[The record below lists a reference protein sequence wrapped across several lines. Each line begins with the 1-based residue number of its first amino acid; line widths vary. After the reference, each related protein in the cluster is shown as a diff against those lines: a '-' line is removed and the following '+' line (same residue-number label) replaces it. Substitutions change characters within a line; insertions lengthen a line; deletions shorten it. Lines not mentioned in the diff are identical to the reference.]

1 MATLQSSGAISI
13 ANIASVM
20 GGAAPHSLSEYY
32 RGGAYVP
39 STRTVSTVVREPTSG
54 DYYVNPGNINGR
66 WVNSLGGTNSY
77 YFDGTKGHTS
87 ATSLTT
93 GGYTYYRGSYKG
105 YVSGKAG
112 SEYRYGIY
120 RTSGSTTTV
129 NINGSVPTSGA
140 ISLSNFYGA
149 AKP

>member
-1 MATLQSSGAISI
+1 MATLQTSGAISI

-32 RGGAYVP
+32 RGGAFVP

-54 DYYVNPGNINGR
+54 DYYSNPGNIYGLWVLLSGSSNYFFWGGR
-66 WVNSLGGTNSY
+66 VGI
-77 YFDGTKGHTS
+77 TS
-87 ATSLTT
+87 ATSITT
-93 GGYTYYRGSYKG
+93 GGYTYYRGTYREVVYDKG
-105 YVSGKAG
+105 GA
-112 SEYRYGIY
+112 EYRYGIY